1 MSLHPWLPQAEVIRQ
16 ADVVVHHGGSG
27 TMLGALVAGV
37 PQVVLPQ
44 GADQFGNATA
54 LTAAGLA
61 VRPEAFSAEAIAESA
76 RLFAGGLLVPGSR
89 SSGGS
94 GDTSHAFAGRS
105 CGQSGRGCVTL
116 FFMKASRLRF
126 GMNLWP
132 PFLFAGIRV
141 LEISPDY
148 RYARVRMRL
157 RPWNRNFFG
166 THFGGSLFAMTDPFW
181 VLLLFNQLGGD
192 HVVWDQA
199 GEIEFVAPGR
209 GTVYAEFRLTD
220 EHVEQVPGADRWRRE
235 GA

>member
-1 MSLHPWLPQAEVIRQ
+1 
-16 ADVVVHHGGSG
+16 
-27 TMLGALVAGV
+27 
-37 PQVVLPQ
+37 
-44 GADQFGNATA
+44 
-54 LTAAGLA
+54 
-61 VRPEAFSAEAIAESA
+61 
-76 RLFAGGLLVPGSR
+76 
-89 SSGGS
+89 
-94 GDTSHAFAGRS
+94 
-105 CGQSGRGCVTL
+105 
-116 FFMKASRLRF
+116 MKASRLRF

-141 LEISPDY
+141 EEISADY

-181 VLLLFNQLGGD
+181 VLLLFNQLSGE

-220 EHVEQVPGADRWRRE
+220 EHVAQVLEQTSGGEKALIWFETDVVGQDGAVIARVKKQVYARRKRDKQL
-235 GA
+235 AHA